1 MNEVEKLE
9 KAIAGLE
16 IQRAILGDDVVKA
29 AVSALRE
36 KISLLQAEIQPERRK
51 RKIVS
56 VLFADVSGFT
66 AMSERMDPEDVS
78 DLMNRLWERID
89 QVIIDHGGRID
100 KHIGDAVMALWGTE
114 AVREDDPER
123 SVRAALAVQI

>member
-1 MNEVEKLE
+1 MDEVEKLE

-51 RKIVS
+51 R
-56 VLFADVSGFT
+56 
-66 AMSERMDPEDVS
+66 
-78 DLMNRLWERID
+78 
-89 QVIIDHGGRID
+89 
-100 KHIGDAVMALWGTE
+100 
-114 AVREDDPER
+114 
-123 SVRAALAVQI
+123 